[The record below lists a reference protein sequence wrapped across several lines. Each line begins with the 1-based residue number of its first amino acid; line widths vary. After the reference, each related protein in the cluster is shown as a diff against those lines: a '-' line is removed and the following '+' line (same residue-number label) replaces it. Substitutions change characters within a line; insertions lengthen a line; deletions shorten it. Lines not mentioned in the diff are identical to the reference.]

1 MRTSPALCQRVGV
14 RGDLATSSVRSAAD
28 ILSARSRTGAMSPI
42 ENTRESDR
50 RMLRCSELKYRAALR
65 GGTCPHLSETSCS
78 SRRRCTE
85 RLKDG
90 TGCT

>member
-1 MRTSPALCQRVGV
+1 MRTSPARCQRVGV
-14 RGDLATSSVRSAAD
+14 RGALATNSVRSAAD

-42 ENTRESDR
+42 ENTRDSDR

-65 GGTCPHLSETSCS
+65 GGTCPDLSDTSCS
-78 SRRRCTE
+78 SRGRCTE

-90 TGCT
+90 ARCT